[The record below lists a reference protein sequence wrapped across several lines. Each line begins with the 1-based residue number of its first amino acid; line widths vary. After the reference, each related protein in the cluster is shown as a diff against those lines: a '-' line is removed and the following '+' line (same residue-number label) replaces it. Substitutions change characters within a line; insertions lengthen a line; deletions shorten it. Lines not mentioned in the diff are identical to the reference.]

1 MIRYIGYQSFDTNMS
16 GIDII
21 VHIAVCLLGVYPMRV
36 YQALVLLAVA
46 AAPLV
51 AMADDINVSTGT
63 ASYAVTGPVAGPAI
77 DSTTNAA
84 WTASIPGAV
93 WVNTSGSGN
102 TNVPD
107 GSYVYTTTFTLSS
120 LSNLSGTFASDNAA
134 SAILSGGSI
143 VGTDTLASNS
153 SADSFTSTTAF
164 SALGLGPGSYT
175 LTFDL
180 TNGPGS
186 GADPSGL
193 LVGANTV
200 TATPEPSSLAL
211 LGTGLLGALGITRRR
226 LFSR

>member
-1 MIRYIGYQSFDTNMS
+1 
-16 GIDII
+16 
-21 VHIAVCLLGVYPMRV
+21 MRV
-36 YQALVLLAVA
+36 YQGLILLAIA
-46 AAPLV
+46 AAPMV
-51 AMADDINVSTGT
+51 AMADDINLSTGT
-63 ASYAVTGPVAGPAI
+63 ASYAVTGPVSGAAVN
-77 DSTTNAA
+77 STTNGG

-93 WVNTSGSGN
+93 WVNTSGSGY

-107 GSYVYTTTFTLSS
+107 GSYVYTTTFTLTSV
-120 LSNLSGTFASDNAA
+120 SNLSGLFASDNAS

-143 VGTDTLASNS
+143 VGTDTLASNTVS
-153 SADSFTSTTAF
+153 DSYTTATSF
-164 SALGLGPGSYT
+164 SASDLGPGMYT

-186 GADPSGL
+186 GSDPSGL